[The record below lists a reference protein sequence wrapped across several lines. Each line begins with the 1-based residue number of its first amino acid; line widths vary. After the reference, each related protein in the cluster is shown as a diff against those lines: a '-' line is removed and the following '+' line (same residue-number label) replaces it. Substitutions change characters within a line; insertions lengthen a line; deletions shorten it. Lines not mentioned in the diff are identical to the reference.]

1 MAKTE
6 INVSFFSHLRFLF
19 STTICFSLLSM
30 KAYST
35 VVFSLF
41 WYDIFIHFRDNV
53 KDHSL
58 QNKTDGPSRHKYLG
72 HVS

>member
-19 STTICFSLLSM
+19 SITTCFSLLSM

-53 KDHSL
+53 KD
-58 QNKTDGPSRHKYLG
+58 QFAK
-72 HVS
+72 